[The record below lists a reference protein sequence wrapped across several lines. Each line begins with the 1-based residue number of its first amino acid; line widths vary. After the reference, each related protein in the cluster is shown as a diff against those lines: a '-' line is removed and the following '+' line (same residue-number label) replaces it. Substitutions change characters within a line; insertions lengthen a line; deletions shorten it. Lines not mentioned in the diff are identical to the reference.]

1 MRTTTLLT
9 TALLL
14 LAAARPARAQGSP
27 DPLTLAETIRGEI
40 QAGWLAGD
48 GPRLQAA
55 LKLAD
60 RATVLYPKEAL
71 LHHYLGYA
79 VYRTIELPKI
89 ALSPEARDALLT
101 QGLDALATA
110 NKLTPMAES
119 YILRWSLLAQTI
131 TDAGSAM
138 AVVGAM
144 QDELAQATRLGKD
157 NPRVSLVN
165 GIGTFFTP
173 PMWGG
178 GPEAALAH
186 LITAEALFKNDHPG
200 KGMPD
205 WGRAETY
212 AWIGVMQQKLGHVD
226 ESRRAYQE
234 ALRLEPGFVWVRD
247 NLLPGLEKGIQPFP

>member
-1 MRTTTLLT
+1 MRTTSLLT
-9 TALLL
+9 TALLIF
-14 LAAARPARAQGSP
+14 AAARPARAQGSP

-40 QAGWLAGD
+40 QASWLAGD
-48 GPRLQAA
+48 RPRLEAA
-55 LKLAD
+55 RKRAD

-71 LHHYLGYA
+71 LYHYLGYA

-119 YILRWSLLAQTI
+119 YILRWPLLAQTI

-178 GPEAALAH
+178 GPEAALA
-186 LITAEALFKNDHPG
+186 AVDH
-200 KGMPD
+200 
-205 WGRAETY
+205 GRGAFQERSSRQRD
-212 AWIGVMQQKLGHVD
+212 ARLGP
-226 ESRRAYQE
+226 RG
-234 ALRLEPGFVWVRD
+234 ALRLARRGAPEAGTHRREPARV
-247 NLLPGLEKGIQPFP
+247 PGGAAARAGLRLGQGRVAAGP